1 MLERKYLLL
10 AMRTIFKASDKRN
23 KQKPLKIS
31 LTTHNINKEE
41 IPEVHLNNEKFTHLI
56 AGIDISDYEEGGII
70 EMGKPE

>member
-1 MLERKYLLL
+1 
-10 AMRTIFKASDKRN
+10 MRIIFKASGKRN

-56 AGIDISDYEEGGII
+56 AGLLNAFYAGIDISDYEEGGII